1 MPRKPNPPPAI
12 FRIEGM
18 SDGIDRRLVD
28 DFTGEVIPQPIKPVA
43 NPKIAIDAAKHK
55 VRADKRMLLEKLLP
69 QALDIVDVP
78 AAPKAIAPHIPGKR
92 AIVKGSIAIHVVLP
106 PWRRDKF

>member
-69 QALDIVDVP
+69 QALDIVDGP
-78 AAPKAIAPHIPGKR
+78 RTPKAVAPAQSGKR
-92 AIVKGSIAIHVVLP
+92 VSFQGESIALYDVLP
-106 PWRRDKF
+106 PWRRG